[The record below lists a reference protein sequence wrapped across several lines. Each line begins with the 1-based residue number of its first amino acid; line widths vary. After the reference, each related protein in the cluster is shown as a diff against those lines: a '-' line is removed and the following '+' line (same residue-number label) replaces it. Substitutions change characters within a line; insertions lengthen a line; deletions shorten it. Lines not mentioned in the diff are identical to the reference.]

1 MPERAADEPMVLVRM
16 PLSGCR
22 AVAGA
27 PAAAEVDEPLGT
39 GAIDPVAALERVPD
53 GGRRDQASY
62 VLPVSHRLAVEA
74 IRTELMH
81 SRGLAAGWVSRARVV
96 AAAIALYY
104 EDVFGRKIDEP
115 KDPPQR
121 NPGTT

>member
-1 MPERAADEPMVLVRM
+1 MVLVQM
-16 PLSGCR
+16 PLSSYR
-22 AVAGA
+22 AE
-27 PAAAEVDEPLGT
+27 AEALGT
-39 GAIDPVAALERVPD
+39 GAIDPVAALEGVPD